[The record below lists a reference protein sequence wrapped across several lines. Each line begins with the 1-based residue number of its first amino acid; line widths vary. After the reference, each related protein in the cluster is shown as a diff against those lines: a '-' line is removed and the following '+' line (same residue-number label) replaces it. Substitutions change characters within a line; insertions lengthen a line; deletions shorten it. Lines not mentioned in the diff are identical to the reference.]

1 MRDQKGVAL
10 VLTLAVTGVLALL
23 AAQIALTARSHVS
36 QAQALMDRAEA
47 DLRLRSRETALL
59 YSMLTREVNKTTRDD
74 AETNPYVAA
83 WNFRGDPFE
92 VDDALIRL
100 QDAGG
105 LFPMPLPDGQYQE
118 FAALL
123 VAIGL
128 ETRRAENAARA
139 LQQTM
144 LAPRRM
150 PLQSIQE
157 LAVIGGLSE
166 AEINRLEEVATLYPG
181 ATLNPDTA
189 PAAVL
194 AVKYQGVALEGL
206 LAARSAGT
214 IEGNR
219 IYELTGQTPDDLMTN
234 FLVGPGFRVDIT
246 VNFRGIRLRRQ
257 SLWSVRP
264 RSTVAPLEL
273 WSYRDIDPGSVQS
286 RDDSIQGVAR

>member
-1 MRDQKGVAL
+1 MNGQKGVAL

-23 AAQIALTARSHVS
+23 SVQIALTSRSHV
-36 QAQALMDRAEA
+36 AQAKALLDRAEA

-59 YSMLTREVNKTTRDD
+59 YSMLTREVNEPTRDEKE
-74 AETNPYVAA
+74 ANPYVAA
-83 WNFRGDPFE
+83 WNFRGDSFE
-92 VDDALIRL
+92 VDGALIRL

-128 ETRRAENAARA
+128 EPTRAENAARA
-139 LQQTM
+139 LQQSM

-150 PLQSIQE
+150 PVQSMQE
-157 LAVIGGLSE
+157 LALIGGLTD
-166 AEINRLEEVATLYPG
+166 AEIDRLEEVATLYPG

-194 AVKYQGVALEGL
+194 AVKYQGVTLEGL
-206 LAARSAGT
+206 LAARRVGKLD
-214 IEGNR
+214 GNR
-219 IYELTGQTPDDLMTN
+219 VFEITGQNLDDLMIN
-234 FLVGPGFRVDIT
+234 FLVGPGFRLDIT
-246 VNFRGIRLRRQ
+246 VDFRGIRLRRQ
-257 SLWSVRP
+257 SVWSVRP

-273 WSYRDIDPGSVQS
+273 WSYRDIDPGSA
-286 RDDSIQGVAR
+286 RPADRLPEGVIG